1 MREGASGRMLSSSQ
15 RKQWLSWLCSGDEP
29 RGEWRDQS
37 VVLDSNVWLS
47 GLLFGGQA
55 AQVLQ
60 LARAHARLLSCDAI
74 THEVLWHVRRLA
86 PKTPRRFLAA
96 LEHGLSEL
104 ALPVRTGR
112 SVAVR
117 DLKDE
122 PIIQL
127 ALEYHAIII
136 TGDQDILTCPD
147 VTALTTAEGVELFMS
162 AKDD

>member
-1 MREGASGRMLSSSQ
+1 M
-15 RKQWLSWLCSGDEP
+15 
-29 RGEWRDQS
+29 
-37 VVLDSNVWLS
+37 
-47 GLLFGGQA
+47 
-55 AQVLQ
+55 LQ
-60 LARAHARLLSCDAI
+60 LARAHARLLRCDAI

-86 PKTPRRFLAA
+86 SKTPRRFLVA

-104 ALPVRTGR
+104 ALPVWTGR

-147 VTALTTAEGVELFMS
+147 VTALTAAEGVELFMS